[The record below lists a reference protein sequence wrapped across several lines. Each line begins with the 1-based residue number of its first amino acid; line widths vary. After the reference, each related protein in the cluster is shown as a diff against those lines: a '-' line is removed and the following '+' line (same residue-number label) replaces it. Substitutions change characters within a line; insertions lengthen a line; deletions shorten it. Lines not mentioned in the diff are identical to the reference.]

1 MADEADT
8 RAGEHNAARRP
19 RKRRRRRIVGVVVL
33 VIVLLFAAIT
43 ARVFVWPDL
52 PALPAHADA
61 VIELAG
67 PGDDGRDA
75 RAIQLANEGRTD
87 YLVQSTKVGDTHC
100 LPAPQDVKLLC
111 FHPDP
116 ATTRGEAQWIG
127 REAAQR
133 HWKSVILVTTPDQA
147 YRAKLRVGRCF
158 PGKVYVA
165 TSTLPW
171 KRWFTQIPYQWGAT
185 AKALVWQRS
194 C

>member
-8 RAGEHNAARRP
+8 RAGEDNAARRP

-43 ARVFVWPDL
+43 AR
-52 PALPAHADA
+52 

-171 KRWFTQIPYQWGAT
+171 KRWFTH
-185 AKALVWQRS
+185 LVPLIGRIRAAGRYDQFEYIKLKRW
-194 C
+194 